1 MKDISKKVDF
11 AKQLFNDGYK
21 NELDFFLNNELNKI
35 NNSELKKLQ
44 NLNQKKIIVSIHQPA
59 YFGWPGYFHKIYYS
73 DKFTILENTPISKSS
88 YLNRSEIRSVG
99 VKKYLTIPIKNKNS
113 TTLIKDLKTDEN
125 QDWRRKHLSVIYNNY
140 RSSKFF
146 KDYYSFLEDVIES
159 TKNKNFLLDITT
171 IITTSILNLLNIKK
185 ELTFSSQLEISEKF
199 KKDQRNYKIV
209 NKLNGNIYFS
219 GITAKDYQKSNE
231 VPDDLLLI
239 YQDFWNYFDLEIKSK
254 NASLINGSSII
265 DLLFVL
271 GKSQIID
278 IYDKYVLYNL
288 KKQELIFNKKNL

>member
-1 MKDISKKVDF
+1 MKDISKNISF
-11 AKQLFNDGYK
+11 AKQLLNDGYK
-21 NELDFFLNNELNKI
+21 NELDFFLKKEFNKNND
-35 NNSELKKLQ
+35 SELKKLQ

-59 YFGWPGYFHKIYYS
+59 YFGWSGYFHKIYYS

-88 YLNRSEIRSVG
+88 YLNRSEIQSLG
-99 VKKYLTIPIKNKNS
+99 SKKYLTLPIKNKNS

-125 QDWRRKHLSVIYNNY
+125 QDWRKKHLSIIYNNY

-146 KDYYSFLEDVIES
+146 KDYYSFIEDVFES
-159 TKNKNFLLDITT
+159 TKNKSFLLDITT
-171 IITTSILNLLNIKK
+171 IITTSILNFLNIKK
-185 ELTFSSQLEISEKF
+185 ELTFSSQLEINEKY

-219 GITAKDYQKSNE
+219 GITAKEYQKSDE
-231 VPDDLLLI
+231 VPNDLLLI

-254 NASLINGSSII
+254 NSNLVNGSSII

-278 IYDKYVLYNL
+278 IYDKYVPYNL
-288 KKQELIFNKKNL
+288 KKQELIFNKKNF